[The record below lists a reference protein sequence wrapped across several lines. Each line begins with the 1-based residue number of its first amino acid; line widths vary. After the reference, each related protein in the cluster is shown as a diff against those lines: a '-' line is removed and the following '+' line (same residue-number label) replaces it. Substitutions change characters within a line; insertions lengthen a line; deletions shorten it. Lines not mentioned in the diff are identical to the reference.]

1 MSVST
6 VQNKVVIVTGCSSGI
21 GLATARLFLDRQA
34 LVFGIDV
41 GSIPQKL
48 ADEHND
54 KFTFYQAN
62 LTASNAVDEAVS
74 SCNQQYG
81 RVDVLVNCAGVS
93 DGWSS
98 ADTLHEEEW
107 EKVLSINLTVPI
119 RLMKAVLPFMKE
131 QKSGAIVNVA
141 SKAGMSG
148 ASAGIAYTASK
159 HGLVGATKNV
169 AWRFHQEGIR
179 CNAVLPG
186 GVATNIASSVQME
199 HFDSAGFNTFFPT
212 VQMHVGKDSEGT
224 PVPVIGVDDVARG
237 IAFLASDEAK
247 MINGAMVPIDNAWS
261 TI

>member
-1 MSVST
+1 MSISG

-21 GLATARLFLDRQA
+21 GLATARLFLQRQA

-48 ADEHND
+48 ADEHQT
-54 KFTFYQAN
+54 FTFHQTN
-62 LTASNAVDEAVS
+62 LTETRAVDEAVS
-74 SCNQQYG
+74 RCHQQHG
-81 RVDVLVNCAGVS
+81 RIDVLVNCAGIS

-98 ADTLHEEEW
+98 ADTIHEEEW
-107 EKVLSINLTVPI
+107 ERVMAINLTAPI

-131 QKSGAIVNVA
+131 QREGSIVNVA
-141 SKAGMSG
+141 SKAGVSG

-169 AWRFHQEGIR
+169 AWRFHQDGIR
-179 CNAVLPG
+179 CNGVLPG
-186 GVATNIASSVQME
+186 GVATNIASSVQMNQ
-199 HFDSAGFNTFFPT
+199 FDSAGFNAFFPT
-212 VQMHVGKDSEGT
+212 VQLHVSKDSEGT

-247 MINGAMVPIDNAWS
+247 MINGAMIPIDNAWS

>member
-6 VQNKVVIVTGCSSGI
+6 ISNKVVIITGCSSGI
-21 GLATARLFLDRQA
+21 GLATAHLFLERQA

-41 GSIPQKL
+41 GKVPQQL
-48 ADEHND
+48 ADTHTT
-54 KFTFYQAN
+54 FTFHQAN
-62 LTASNAVDEAVS
+62 LTEPRAVDEAVS
-74 SCNQQYG
+74 RCHQQFG

-98 ADTLHEEEW
+98 ADTLHDDEW
-107 EKVLSINLTVPI
+107 ESVMAINLTVPI
-119 RLMKAVLPFMKE
+119 RLMKAVLPFMKD
-131 QKSGAIVNVA
+131 QKSGSIVNVA
-141 SKAGMSG
+141 SRAGISG
-148 ASAGIAYTASK
+148 ASSGIAYTASK

-199 HFDSAGFNTFFPT
+199 HFDPDGFNSFFPV
-212 VQMHVGKDSEGT
+212 VQMHVSKDTEGN
-224 PVPVIGVDDVARG
+224 PVPVIGVDHVARG

-247 MINGAMVPIDNAWS
+247 MISGAMIPIDNAWS